1 MTSHRKDSSRTKLF
15 IVPGNTGSGTLV
27 VSAISKDRIVLTHRA
42 SNGRSSS
49 LCELN
54 VEKALALQFA
64 LHNAIQSVE
73 EPS

>member
-1 MTSHRKDSSRTKLF
+1 MTSHRKDSSRPKRF